1 MLVGIH
7 CEVEPRWVIGSFE
20 GLFGYQKVFSSA
32 WNRLSE
38 HLLTCCKADIMSI
51 LISLA
56 ATQHWPFHQLDVKNA
71 FLNSVLDEEDYMKQP
86 PGFIAQEESGK
97 VCRLKKSLYELK
109 QSLRAWFGQFA
120 SVIRSFS
127 FSERSLYI
135 LSTASRKEVTSYSG

>member
-1 MLVGIH
+1 
-7 CEVEPRWVIGSFE
+7 
-20 GLFGYQKVFSSA
+20 
-32 WNRLSE
+32 
-38 HLLTCCKADIMSI
+38 MSI

-109 QSLRAWFGQFA
+109 QSPRAWFGQFA

-127 FSERSLYI
+127 FSKRSLYI
-135 LSTASRKEVTSYSG
+135 LSTASRKEVTSYSGCGRYDIIIIDDDAQGITYLKYYLQKL